1 MEQCVTPRTQHGPT
15 SEKLF
20 AQNRLLFLLVEKDS
34 APERACAFAC
44 DENLPSRIL
53 APIANEDQ
61 FVALEDGLIANK
73 EALIARR
80 APRRDSPY

>member
-1 MEQCVTPRTQHGPT
+1 MEQCVTPRNQHGPT

-20 AQNRLLFLLVEKDS
+20 MRSRLLFLPVEKDS
-34 APERACAFAC
+34 APERARALTGEE
-44 DENLPSRIL
+44 DLPSRIL

-73 EALIARR
+73 GALIARR